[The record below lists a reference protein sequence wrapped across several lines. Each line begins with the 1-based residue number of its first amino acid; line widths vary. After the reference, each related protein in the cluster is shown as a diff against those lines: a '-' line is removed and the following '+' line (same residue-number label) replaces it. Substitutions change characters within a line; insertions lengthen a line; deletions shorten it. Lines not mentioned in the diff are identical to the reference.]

1 MRSSRGASVSTCT
14 QPSNDLPLV
23 STRSLYTCEMSDQDS
38 NSVFDIN
45 DLMTEFLTKYHLVLD
60 NNPNNFV
67 EVYATF
73 HGLNALNV
81 SFYVNNMCVKVI
93 HHTLD
98 SEGNFTLSNI
108 VEIRRHKLN
117 EDNQMVEIVYNG
129 NAIYTYPIVR
139 NLNDQE
145 PGNNNDEDQM
155 DAESLPELEPPG
167 DYDYSVHDVVE
178 SDEELPSDYEEPV
191 PFVDESEDSDEELC
205 LWERI
210 LKSIVNRKSSLLN
223 LSPSKSVSV
232 DYRPGEDTPHSPV
245 NSEDGLLQE
254 CSSPEV
260 GSEIVSE
267 DGLLQ
272 RCNTPP
278 SPSMLSDL
286 FGRSNPPS
294 PLPPNPPSPLP
305 SPHMSDDEE
314 DVLMLSSIFG
324 ESDPPSPR
332 ISGFGSS
339 ESNPPSPIGNR
350 PESPEPVIVNGY
362 PIFMGQRQPSD
373 PSSDRDPDEFAE
385 FVIIDDRIDKIE
397 DETIEE

>member
-1 MRSSRGASVSTCT
+1 
-14 QPSNDLPLV
+14 
-23 STRSLYTCEMSDQDS
+23 MSDQDS
-38 NSVFDIN
+38 NSCFDIN

-60 NNPNNFV
+60 NSPNNFV

-98 SEGNFTLSNI
+98 REGNFTLSNI
-108 VEIRRHKLN
+108 VEIQRHNLN

-145 PGNNNDEDQM
+145 PNNNNDEDQM

-167 DYDYSVHDVVE
+167 DYDEPVPDVEE

-191 PFVDESEDSDEELC
+191 PFVDESDDSDEEPI
-205 LWERI
+205 EAAAAA
-210 LKSIVNRKSSLLN
+210 SSADAKVDVQETLPRLEPACHCDPF
-223 LSPSKSVSV
+223 LITVDGSDEELIEAAAATSTDAKVDVQKVSV
-232 DYRPGEDTPHSPV
+232 DYRPGYDTPHSPV
-245 NSEDGLLQE
+245 GSEDGLLQG
-254 CSSPEV
+254 CDTPEV
-260 GSEIVSE
+260 GSEIGSE

-272 RCNTPP
+272 GCNTPP

-294 PLPPNPPSPLP
+294 PLP
-305 SPHMSDDEE
+305 SPHMSEEE
-314 DVLMLSSIFG
+314 DVLMLSSL
-324 ESDPPSPR
+324 
-332 ISGFGSS
+332 FGSS
-339 ESNPPSPIGNR
+339 NPPAPFLAPI
-350 PESPEPVIVNGY
+350 
-362 PIFMGQRQPSD
+362 
-373 PSSDRDPDEFAE
+373 
-385 FVIIDDRIDKIE
+385 
-397 DETIEE
+397 